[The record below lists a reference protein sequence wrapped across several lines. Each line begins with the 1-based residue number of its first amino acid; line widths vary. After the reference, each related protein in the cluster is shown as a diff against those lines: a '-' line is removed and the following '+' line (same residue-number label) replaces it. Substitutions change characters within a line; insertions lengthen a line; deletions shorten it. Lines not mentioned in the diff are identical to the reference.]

1 MRMPVSWV
9 KRSMSASITL
19 PSAPVRPFQYVI
31 VALGCPT
38 TGRPE
43 ATAAVAAAPARNVR
57 RFIEPPRATRA
68 VAMAGTLKAVGE
80 VYQTTAVHDVDSAN
94 DPHRHRSAA
103 PHRHRGPADLRPVR
117 RAPRPLHLRRPLR
130 GRLSPG

>member
-9 KRSMSASITL
+9 KRSIRASITL

-38 TGRPE
+38 AGRAE

-80 VYQTTAVHDVDSAN
+80 VCRTTAVHDIDSAN
-94 DPHRHRSAA
+94 DPHRHRSPA
-103 PHRHRGPADLRPVR
+103 PHRHRGPAGLRPVR
-117 RAPRPLHLRRPLR
+117 PAPRPPHPRRALT
-130 GRLSPG
+130 